1 MVIGCWIIIN
11 KQIENNVY
19 EEAKR
24 ALRISTILTYL
35 NRQRI
40 SVEGCL
46 EMPLEVLGTHLLEIT
61 NYQDT
66 PWYYPCCINIQ
77 RQNVMEP
84 KRKKRNTRG
93 LFGRIR
99 KFFSR
104 RIEKN

>member
-1 MVIGCWIIIN
+1 MVN

-35 NRQRI
+35 NRQWI

-46 EMPLEVLGTHLLEIT
+46 EMPLEVLETHLLE
-61 NYQDT
+61 
-66 PWYYPCCINIQ
+66 
-77 RQNVMEP
+77 VMKP
-84 KRKKRNTRG
+84 KRKKRNTEG

-99 KFFSR
+99 KFFS
-104 RIEKN
+104 

>member
-1 MVIGCWIIIN
+1 MVN

-24 ALRISTILTYL
+24 ALRILTILTYL

-40 SVEGCL
+40 SVAGCL
-46 EMPLEVLGTHLLEIT
+46 EMPLEVLETHLLEIT

-66 PWYYPCCINIQ
+66 PWYYRFIPCCLNIQ
-77 RQNVMEP
+77 RQKVIKP
-84 KRKKRNTRG
+84 KTKKRSTGG
-93 LFGRIR
+93 LSGRIC

-104 RIEKN
+104 RSSEIK